1 MARLLTGEPAAA
13 SSTSGGG
20 RAAAVLAMARAAKAA
35 EAAEAAAPKEEGAK
49 RKMPVV
55 PALKLPTG
63 GAGKAKTVP
72 DNLNVQV

>member
-20 RAAAVLAMARAAKAA
+20 RAAAVLAMARAAK
-35 EAAEAAAPKEEGAK
+35 AAEAAAPKEEGAK